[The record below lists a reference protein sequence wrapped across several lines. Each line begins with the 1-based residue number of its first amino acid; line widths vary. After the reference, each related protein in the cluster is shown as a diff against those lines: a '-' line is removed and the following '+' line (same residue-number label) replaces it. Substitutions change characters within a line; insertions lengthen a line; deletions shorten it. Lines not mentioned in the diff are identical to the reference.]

1 MLRNVPT
8 RATFIWKL
16 LTAEKKFQINRKLKI
31 FSAVLSSP
39 PVDVP
44 ENLLGMQKL
53 LKALV
58 QTTLRAVPKANIT
71 EIKLIM
77 NCFFGERIGASKISY
92 HLGFGFI

>member
-1 MLRNVPT
+1 MLIV
-8 RATFIWKL
+8 
-16 LTAEKKFQINRKLKI
+16 EKKFQINRTLKT
-31 FSAVLSSP
+31 FSAALSSPP

-71 EIKLIM
+71 EIKLKM
-77 NCFFGERIGASKISY
+77 NCFFGERIGASKILY